1 MNGDPGTKTGN
12 KGLSLR
18 RGLPLLVLLSG
29 LALFFILG
37 LHKYLSC
44 EALSEH
50 RDWLRAQ
57 VEGHGL
63 LAVVAFTIVYAL
75 AIALSV
81 PGGAVMTIAGGFLFG
96 TLETTAFVIVGATLG
111 AVALFLAARSALF
124 DVLHAKAGPSLLKME
139 QGFKDNALSYLLVL
153 RLIPLF
159 PFWLVNLVPA
169 LLGVPLKTYVIGTAL
184 GIIPGTFVFASVGN
198 GLGTLLDKGATPG
211 LSVFFDAQVLTPIV
225 GLAVLSLLPVFYK
238 MVKARRGGRS

>member
-37 LHKYLSC
+37 LHRYLSF
-44 EALSEH
+44 EVLSEH
-50 RDWLRAQ
+50 RDWLNAQ
-57 VEGHGL
+57 IERYGILAGL
-63 LAVVAFTIVYAL
+63 VFTVIYAV

-81 PGGAVMTIAGGFLFG
+81 PGGAVLTIAGGFLFG
-96 TLETTAFVIVGATLG
+96 TLATTAYVMVGATLG
-111 AVALFLAARSALF
+111 AVVLFLAARSALF
-124 DVLHAKAGPSLLKME
+124 DMLHAKAGPSLLKME